1 MGEVN
6 LDAAEIKN
14 SRLIQ
19 EEASMVELH
28 NGCICCT
35 LRGDLLKTVK
45 MLSEEQAF
53 DYLVIE
59 STGISEPLPVAQT
72 FVMDV
77 EGAEHEQEQEKQ
89 QHEQHEQHEQQEQH
103 EQHEPHEQQQLQ
115 QQSNGEQQQ
124 QKQQQQAG
132 GAEQCTA

>member
-1 MGEVN
+1 MNDMGEIN
-6 LDAAEIKN
+6 LDASEIKN

-19 EEASMVELH
+19 EEANMVELH

-45 MLSEEQAF
+45 ALSEEQAF

-77 EGAEHEQEQEKQ
+77 VGRMR
-89 QHEQHEQHEQQEQH
+89 
-103 EQHEPHEQQQLQ
+103 
-115 QQSNGEQQQ
+115 
-124 QKQQQQAG
+124 
-132 GAEQCTA
+132 C